1 MPRIEKSWIDRACAR
16 ELGWA
21 CALQGRVLRPVSAA
35 AVPAAAEAAAEAA
48 VESTVEGMMVE
59 GTMVEGTAKEERR
72 RRRR

>member
-1 MPRIEKSWIDRACAR
+1 MPRIEKSWIDRACAL

-21 CALQGRVLRPVSAA
+21 CARQGRVLRPVSAA
-35 AVPAAAEAAAEAA
+35 AVPAAAEGAAEAT

-59 GTMVEGTAKEERR
+59 GMMVEGMVEEGRR